1 MSGRSRTYVPA
12 MMAAL
17 GAGATVGFIL
27 PMSRA
32 QESEADRI
40 GLVLMALAGYDPR
53 EAIVVWERMHAA
65 STGRRQAEWLSTH
78 PADTTRLADIRQWLP
93 EAMKYYRPGMNI
105 RDRLEY
111 DATGL
116 LCPLPVL
123 RANRKLRELPVG
135 GLLTVRATD
144 PAAEQ
149 DFPAYCRQTGHELV
163 SSAREGEVLVFVIR
177 KR

>member
-1 MSGRSRTYVPA
+1 MTD
-12 MMAAL
+12 AL
-17 GAGATVGFIL
+17 
-27 PMSRA
+27 
-32 QESEADRI
+32 
-40 GLVLMALAGYDPR
+40 
-53 EAIVVWERMHAA
+53 
-65 STGRRQAEWLSTH
+65 
-78 PADTTRLADIRQWLP
+78 
-93 EAMKYYRPGMNI
+93 K
-105 RDRLEY
+105 Y

-149 DFPAYCRQTGHELV
+149 DFPAFCKQTGHELV
-163 SSAREGEVLVFVIR
+163 SSRHEGEVLVFTIR